1 MSRKSRRPIRL
12 FACGLLGVFALGSS
26 ACVKQQVTRIDPNAV
41 TDLSGRW
48 NDTDSRLVANALI
61 YQSLESPWAIRYSEV
76 HGGEAPTVIV
86 GEFRNRTMEHIPVNT
101 FLVDLENA
109 FVNSG
114 SVRVVASAGERV
126 EIRGERADQQEF
138 AQAGTRAALG
148 QELGANYILQGEI
161 QAIQDEEAREQIIY
175 YQVNAA
181 LINLETNEKTWV
193 GQYEIKKY
201 IERDPWIL

>member
-1 MSRKSRRPIRL
+1 MSRYSRRPAQLI
-12 FACGLLGVFALGSS
+12 AIGLLGVIAIGSS
-26 ACVKQQVTRIDPNAV
+26 GCIKQQVTRIDPNAV

-61 YQSLESPWAIRYSEV
+61 YQSLESPWALRYSEV
-76 HGGEAPTVIV
+76 HGGDAPTIIV
-86 GEFRNRTMEHIPVNT
+86 GEFRNKTMEHIPVST
-101 FLVDLENA
+101 FLLDLENA

-114 SVRVVASAGERV
+114 SVRVVASSTERE
-126 EIRGERADQQEF
+126 EIRGERDDQQRF
-138 AQAGTRAALG
+138 ARAGTRAALG

-161 QAIQDEEAREQIIY
+161 AAIEDEEARERIIY

-181 LINLETNEKTWV
+181 LIDLETNEKTWV

>member
-1 MSRKSRRPIRL
+1 MSRYSRRPARL
-12 FACGLLGVFALGSS
+12 IGIGLLGVIAIGSS
-26 ACVKQQVTRIDPNAV
+26 GCIKQQVTRIDPNAV

-86 GEFRNRTMEHIPVNT
+86 GEFRNKTMEHIPVNT
-101 FLVDLENA
+101 FLLDLENA
-109 FVNSG
+109 YVNSG
-114 SVRVVASAGERV
+114 AVRVVASSGERE
-126 EIRGERADQQEF
+126 EIRDERADQQEF
-138 AQAGTRAALG
+138 ARAGTRAALG

-161 QAIQDEEAREQIIY
+161 AAIEDEEARERIIY

-181 LINLETNEKTWV
+181 LIDLETNEKTWV